1 MEQLL
6 TTQQFTGHK
15 QSFVLPDTWL
25 ISTSEDSAF
34 LHIISYHIISYQDVI
49 YYSVSTRY
57 LGKAKH
63 FGIAEWEATTRL
75 TIQTIKAL
83 HIASDLSN
91 LRYVGPSTHT
101 MAIYQMLSPRVRFLS
116 SSDLW

>member
-15 QSFVLPDTWL
+15 QWL

-57 LGKAKH
+57 LGKTKH

-75 TIQTIKAL
+75 TMQTIKAL

-91 LRYVGPSTHT
+91 
-101 MAIYQMLSPRVRFLS
+101 
-116 SSDLW
+116 W